1 MKRWYNIYDLEH
13 ALSGQRSANSRT
25 SRQRYLRVFL
35 RRLGLGVGRGSRYEW
50 ATESELHSVK
60 EMVKVLVFIKSG
72 GLDVPNCRL
81 RAAGPRA
88 TSRRVRHP
96 SC

>member
-60 EMVKVLVFIKSG
+60 EMVNAE
-72 GLDVPNCRL
+72 LD
-81 RAAGPRA
+81 RAAAGETALLRGEDLPKEAPDR
-88 TSRRVRHP
+88 
-96 SC
+96 